1 MKITKTQLKQIIKEE
16 MQGFKEGDISSW
28 ESEGPAGDDNSLPAE
43 DVEDALQMLR
53 SEVEQISRKVSR
65 PTLFHVINRLEV
77 ALDKLQTGFRA
88 GGYKT

>member
-28 ESEGPAGDDNSLPAE
+28 ESEGPAGDDNSPPVE
-43 DVEDALQMLR
+43 DVEDALQMLK
-53 SEVEQISRKVSR
+53 SEVAE
-65 PTLFHVINRLEV
+65 TLSHVIKRLEV
-77 ALDKLQTGFRA
+77 ALDKLETGFRA